1 MDHCTKN
8 HEFWTSWGPTIIFS
22 EHFFPTFELLYTWT
36 YMLIVSVYI
45 LHPYCG
51 RYIWSDFYSDPSEH
65 ICALNFIPIV
75 LRALVISCW
84 SGQITTHIF
93 LHIVFG
99 FSQIFMNIIYV
110 GRYIW
115 SMSFNLKWDSMWLK
129 PQSQCWTQEYGLPI
143 CNLFTTMCLP
153 PCKREQNSWS

>member
-1 MDHCTKN
+1 MYGQMFVLSLVKKGQRKEKPKTCLSSVGLVSFQIDLLPSLFAYYWDYDYDYDK
-8 HEFWTSWGPTIIFS
+8 FWHVYI
-22 EHFFPTFELLYTWT
+22 YR
-36 YMLIVSVYI
+36 LIVSVYI

-99 FSQIFMNIIYV
+99 FSQIFTNIIYV

-115 SMSFNLKWDSMWLK
+115 SMSFNLK
-129 PQSQCWTQEYGLPI
+129 
-143 CNLFTTMCLP
+143 
-153 PCKREQNSWS
+153 

>member
-1 MDHCTKN
+1 MFVLSLVKKGQRKEKPKTCLSSVGLVSFRIDLLPSLFAYYWDYDYDYDK
-8 HEFWTSWGPTIIFS
+8 FWHVYI
-22 EHFFPTFELLYTWT
+22 YR
-36 YMLIVSVYI
+36 LIVSVYI

-99 FSQIFMNIIYV
+99 FSQIFTNIIYV

-115 SMSFNLKWDSMWLK
+115 SMSFNLK
-129 PQSQCWTQEYGLPI
+129 
-143 CNLFTTMCLP
+143 
-153 PCKREQNSWS
+153 